1 LRGAA
6 IGAAS
11 GFVVGKIVKHERERA
26 YEEAYYDVEY
36 RGQYPVAHSSHDR
49 GYVVSPYPPHHLI
62 DVRGIP
68 SGGKVSI
75 RRATESSSIREAS
88 PRLLAGFVL
97 AAATASAD
105 VPKGIYRGSSQTTV
119 KFLDPV
125 TLAVTST
132 RRYSRK
138 LTVTIAKHLVLGS
151 STEAN
156 PFYFAIAPT
165 NTSPLTA
172 GDFFTASARTAAVNG
187 TDDAPAVLAD
197 AEHAEWIQWNVW
209 QCASARTRSAR
220 PDRCS
225 VQDPGRYP
233 QGASAVRLQLWQHL
247 SVTATGLVT
256 GTSMTLSITGYARA
270 GKLADLGNNAIIT
283 FQTSI
288 TAQKK

>member
-1 LRGAA
+1 MQPNLHQSVR
-6 IGAAS
+6 
-11 GFVVGKIVKHERERA
+11 RLL
-26 YEEAYYDVEY
+26 
-36 RGQYPVAHSSHDR
+36 
-49 GYVVSPYPPHHLI
+49 VS
-62 DVRGIP
+62 
-68 SGGKVSI
+68 
-75 RRATESSSIREAS
+75 
-88 PRLLAGFVL
+88 LAGFVL

-165 NTSPLTA
+165 NSSPPTA

-187 TDDAPAVLAD
+187 QTTLLQYWLMQNTQSGFSGTFGNSHQLERAQQDRIVVPFK
-197 AEHAEWIQWNVW
+197 
-209 QCASARTRSAR
+209 T
-220 PDRCS
+220 PD
-225 VQDPGRYP
+225 GTLK
-233 QGASAVRLQLWQHL
+233 AHRLYDSSFGSIYQ
-247 SVTATGLVT
+247 VTATGLVT

-270 GKLADLGNNAIIT
+270 GKLGDLGNNAIVT

-288 TAQKK
+288 TAKKK